1 MFKRPCNY
9 PGCPEL
15 ITGRDTHCPAHRK
28 QRRAESDKR
37 RTNQAERNFY
47 SSAAW
52 KSIRKRKLID
62 SPFCEWLLPDG
73 TTCNAIGTD
82 VDHITARGVDGGT
95 DDMDN
100 LRVLCHPHHSLKT
113 VMQDGGFGRKK
124 QGE

>member
-15 ITGRDTHCPAHRK
+15 ITGKDRHCDAHRK

-37 RTNQAERNFY
+37 RTNQVERNFY

-52 KSIRKRKLID
+52 KSIRKAKLID
-62 SPFCEWLLPDG
+62 SPFCVWILPDG
-73 TTCNAIGTD
+73 TTCNAIATD
-82 VDHITARGVDGGT
+82 VDHKERRVDASS
-95 DDMDN
+95 DAMDN
-100 LRVLCHPHHSLKT
+100 LVTLCHPHHSLKT

-124 QGE
+124 QG